1 MSPVST
7 IYMRTGVR
15 VVVSIVLLAAVGG
28 LCIHYGA
35 TYDTNWPHPTADQLD
50 ADYDEYVD
58 EQILLIGEVHSTAP
72 TEETLIVEITDN
84 ADEVVAQIE
93 VEETT
98 ASVEPGG
105 TVQVYGTLQAD
116 ETLTP
121 TTVAV
126 VDRGPTDKQYKL
138 GISVVGIVFAVGYFL
153 RYWRLNLQALA
164 FEQRSPTSREGT
176 QNG

>member
-1 MSPVST
+1 MQ
-7 IYMRTGVR
+7 TGFR
-15 VVVSIVLLAAVGG
+15 VVASVLLLFAVGG

-50 ADYDEYVD
+50 SDYDEYVG

-72 TEETLIVEITDN
+72 TEETLTVEITDN

-98 ASVEPGG
+98 TSVEPGG

-116 ETLTP
+116 ETLTQS
-121 TTVAV
+121 TVAV

-138 GISVVGIVFAVGYFL
+138 GISVLGIVFAVGYFL
-153 RYWRLNLQALA
+153 RYWRLNLRALA
-164 FEQRSPTSREGT
+164 FEQRTSSTEATR
-176 QNG
+176 NG